1 VNNISLGLF
10 DSGNSIASVIA
21 NEFAEAKDLH
31 MSALLALGLILFVI
45 AFVVLAI
52 ARVLTR
58 QVKKA

>member
-1 VNNISLGLF
+1 
-10 DSGNSIASVIA
+10 VIA
-21 NEFAEAKDLH
+21 NEFAEAKDMH

-52 ARVLTR
+52 ARALTH